1 MVGTFPIRGMASR
14 PRLRRRRV
22 VLIPPPAPTGGP
34 SCFATRSTW
43 SFHTRCVQFCAAACG
58 ACTTF
63 QCVCANIVWRL
74 ATWLPSYCQTRS
86 KACAST
92 LSYVSLLLLHRW
104 ALRVW
109 VCPDQPSFQQVVGS
123 IGTFDLSALV
133 AWLVNTVVLMGVS
146 RFVADV
152 VAFNFLSESER
163 CAMHACAG
171 VRRGGG
177 SNERHGM

>member
-14 PRLRRRRV
+14 PRLSRRGV
-22 VLIPPPAPTGGP
+22 VLVRPPPSANGWAQLLRDPQYLEFPHKVRTVLCRRMWRVYHVP
-34 SCFATRSTW
+34 VRLCQHCVAT
-43 SFHTRCVQFCAAACG
+43 CD
-58 ACTTF
+58 
-63 QCVCANIVWRL
+63 L
-74 ATWLPSYCQTRS
+74 ATQL
-86 KACAST
+86 
-92 LSYVSLLLLHRW
+92 LSNTIQGVRIDFVV
-104 ALRVW
+104 RVPVTPTHMGTAW
-109 VCPDQPSFQQVVGS
+109 VRPDQLSFQQVVGS